1 MQRWRVADIVSAM
14 PHNMPAPVTR
24 PIPAVLAVVIRD
36 GQVLLIKRANPPD
49 AGLWGFPGGKLEF
62 GETLLA
68 AAERELFEETGVRAV
83 ARRVFT
89 ALDAYDR
96 SEGGDIRQH
105 FALIAVQCDW
115 RDGEPVAAD
124 DALDATWL
132 PITDMDFALP
142 LSHDVARVARQAAL
156 LR

>member
-1 MQRWRVADIVSAM
+1 MLAGATLRVMA
-14 PHNMPAPVTR
+14 HNPPAPPMR

-36 GQVLLIKRANPPD
+36 GQVLLIQRANPPD

-89 ALDAYDR
+89 ALDAYGHD
-96 SEGGDIRQH
+96 ENGVMVQH

-115 RDGEPVAAD
+115 QAGDPVAAD
-124 DALDATWL
+124 DALDARWV
-132 PITDMDFALP
+132 PVTDMEHWLQ
-142 LSHDVARVARQAAL
+142 LSLDVAAVARQAASMP
-156 LR
+156 